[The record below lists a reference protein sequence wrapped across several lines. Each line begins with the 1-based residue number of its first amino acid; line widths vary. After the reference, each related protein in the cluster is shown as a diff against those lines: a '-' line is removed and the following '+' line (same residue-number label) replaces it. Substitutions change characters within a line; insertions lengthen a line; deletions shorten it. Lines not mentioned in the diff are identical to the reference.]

1 MGKTITRFEARF
13 EARNEKNL
21 QNQKFDSLIFDESQ
35 N

>member
-1 MGKTITRFEARF
+1 MAKTITRFEARD
-13 EARNEKNL
+13 EKNL